1 MDARRSNIYYAVN
14 YALGNLLFTKVDIK
28 ETDVLYAAKIVSSYA
43 DGNCSYI
50 FLFVPKH
57 LAIPDTAH
65 AYELPWHNV
74 QSRLLKVKYKLRQQ
88 RWDAPRDVPSVRFN
102 LQDRY
107 PRYTSYLPENGETF
121 TLLLLH
127 DDRKRTIYQHHNH
140 TTLMAALTSYACVLN
155 YEGSFSPLGFESDDS
170 YELIL

>member
-1 MDARRSNIYYAVN
+1 MDVKRSSIYSATN

-28 ETDVLYAAKIVSSYA
+28 ESDVLYAAKIVSSYA

-57 LAIPDTAH
+57 LAIADTAY

-74 QSRLLKVKYKLRQQ
+74 QSRLLKVRYKLKQQ
-88 RWDAPRDVPSVRFN
+88 RWDPPRDVPNIRFN
-102 LQDRY
+102 LQDRQ
-107 PRYTSYLPENGETF
+107 PRYTSYTPSEGDAF

-127 DDRKRTIYQHHNH
+127 DDRKKTIYQHHSH
-140 TTLMAALTSYACVLN
+140 TTLMTALTSYACVLN
-155 YEGSFSPLGFESDDS
+155 YEGGFSPLSFDDS